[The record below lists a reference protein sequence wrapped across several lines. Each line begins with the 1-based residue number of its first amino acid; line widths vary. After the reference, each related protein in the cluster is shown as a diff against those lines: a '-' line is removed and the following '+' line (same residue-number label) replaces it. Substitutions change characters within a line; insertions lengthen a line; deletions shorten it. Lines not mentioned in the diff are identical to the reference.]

1 VEAETNLGTAKTGKL
16 GFMLSVG
23 TQALLC
29 SFCRKP
35 QSAVQKLVA
44 SPGETARAYICDECI
59 AVCTSIVK
67 EDAEAKA
74 GPPPIEEGHPLLQHQ
89 QASDLFNALELW
101 IKRESLG
108 ADAAEELGEVRL
120 IASQMMLE

>member
-1 VEAETNLGTAKTGKL
+1 
-16 GFMLSVG
+16 MLSVG
-23 TQALLC
+23 MQALLC

-35 QSAVQKLVA
+35 QSAVGKLVA

-67 EDAEAKA
+67 EDAEQKA
-74 GPPPIEEGHPLLQHQ
+74 EPPPLEEGHPLLTHPL
-89 QASDLFNALELW
+89 ASDLLNSLELW

-108 ADAAEELGEVRL
+108 EDAAEELAEVRF
-120 IASQMMLE
+120 IAGKMMAEQAA

>member
-1 VEAETNLGTAKTGKL
+1 
-16 GFMLSVG
+16 MLSVAM
-23 TQALLC
+23 QSLNC

-44 SPGETARAYICDECI
+44 SPGDTSRAYICDECI

-67 EDAEAKA
+67 EEAPA
-74 GPPPIEEGHPLLQHQ
+74 PPEPAMEEGHPLLEHPL
-89 QASDLFNALELW
+89 ASDLFGALELW

-108 ADAAEELGEVRL
+108 EDAAEELGTVRAL
-120 IASQMMLE
+120 ASEMLCERQSV

>member
-1 VEAETNLGTAKTGKL
+1 MQSLT
-16 GFMLSVG
+16 
-23 TQALLC
+23 C

-44 SPGETARAYICDECI
+44 SPSDIGRAYICDECI

-67 EDAEAKA
+67 EEAPA
-74 GPPPIEEGHPLLQHQ
+74 PAPELEPAVDEGHPLLEHPL
-89 QASDLFNALELW
+89 ASDLFGALELW

-108 ADAAEELGEVRL
+108 EDGAEELGTVRAL
-120 IASQMMLE
+120 ASEMFRDER